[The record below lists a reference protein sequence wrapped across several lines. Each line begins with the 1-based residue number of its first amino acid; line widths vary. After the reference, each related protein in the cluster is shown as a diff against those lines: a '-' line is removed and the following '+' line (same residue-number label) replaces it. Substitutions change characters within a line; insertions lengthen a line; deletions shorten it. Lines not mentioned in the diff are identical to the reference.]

1 MADQHPLAER
11 GRALE
16 EEYFRKKDRELIEKI
31 QQAAAAEQAREAL
44 SSTSGLKDP
53 QLLRELADLGF
64 TPETVGLLPIVPI
77 IQIAWAEGGVSP
89 AERDLIVRLAR
100 TRGVEEGSPA
110 DGQLTEWMTTRP
122 SDAVFASAGRLIR
135 AMLDAGSAAGGLS
148 ADDLVAYCEQIASAS
163 GGFFGFGRVSG
174 EERALLKRIANTLKA
189 RN

>member
-1 MADQHPLAER
+1 MPDQHPLAER

-53 QLLRELADLGF
+53 QLLRELGDLGF

-89 AERDLIVRLAR
+89 AERDLLIELSTFRGGRATMIGRIAVASFAPCSMPVPPPAASPQTFSWPTANRSPPRRAAFLVLAA
-100 TRGVEEGSPA
+100 SPA
-110 DGQLTEWMTTRP
+110 R
-122 SDAVFASAGRLIR
+122 SARC
-135 AMLDAGSAAGGLS
+135 SSGLP
-148 ADDLVAYCEQIASAS
+148 
-163 GGFFGFGRVSG
+163 
-174 EERALLKRIANTLKA
+174 TP
-189 RN
+189 